1 VRRRMGAKTPAGEGT
16 GSASGEAARG
26 ATGLVGPLGYGGDY
40 RAVKAFLA
48 TSLGARL
55 VGPRLA
61 ELRRAFAR
69 AEFVRLSQPD
79 RGEDE

>member
-1 VRRRMGAKTPAGEGT
+1 MRRRMGAKTPAGEGT
-16 GSASGEAARG
+16 GSASEKAARG
-26 ATGLVGPLGYGGDY
+26 ATGLLGYGGDY

-48 TSLGARL
+48 TPLGAGL

-69 AEFVRLSQPD
+69 GEWVRLSQPD